1 MTIKEASEKTGI
13 SVDNLRYYER
23 IGLIPEVPRSAS
35 KIRNYDDVTLSWI
48 DFVMRFKRGGMALES
63 IREYVQLAMEGE
75 ETKPARKEILLE
87 TKEQLE
93 IKLVEIWLLV
103 GHLGIMGHD
112 HIMVSLANAHYTNKG
127 IKETKKLSVA
137 IVDEAMLTKADYVG
151 CVSGAKEDKS
161 GIFAYH
167 MSDSGVPIMD
177 EAPVVMECSVEDIY
191 QTQGFESFICTID
204 HVYAEEQV
212 INGQGKL
219 DYHTLKPVLFEMPTY
234 EYLRTGD
241 IIGKCMKIGK
251 EEA

>member
-1 MTIKEASEKTGI
+1 MKK
-13 SVDNLRYYER
+13 D
-23 IGLIPEVPRSAS
+23 IGKSL
-35 KIRNYDDVTLSWI
+35 
-48 DFVMRFKRGGMALES
+48 AL
-63 IREYVQLAMEGE
+63 YPTPLVVVGAVVEG
-75 ETKPARKEILLE
+75 KPN
-87 TKEQLE
+87 
-93 IKLVEIWLLV
+93 WLLV

-127 IKETKKLSVA
+127 IKEAKKLSVA

-167 MSDSGVPIMD
+167 MSEAGVPIMD

-204 HVYAEEQV
+204 HVYVEEQV